1 VNRRAPNPKPAHPN
15 SMREARLSCE
25 LPAEFTGEGIMSL
38 PKPSN
43 QAAIVVTGA
52 SSGIGTELAGGLAR
66 RGYPLVL
73 VARRR
78 ERLDD
83 LAGELRTQYS
93 VGVDVM
99 PLDLG
104 EAASRGQLAE
114 RLRSEPVAGLCNSAG
129 FGTSGVFQTL
139 PIERE
144 SEEVV
149 LNSLALMELTH
160 AALPGMVER
169 GAGAVLNIASIAGFQ
184 PIPFMA
190 VYSATKAFVQTFSEA
205 VHEELH
211 GTGVSVT
218 VLCPGP
224 VPTEWGEIANA
235 ERFSIPLAQVA
246 PHDVAEEAIGGML
259 AGKRSVV
266 PGIVPKAVSI
276 GGRFVPRTLLLPGI
290 RIGNRFR
297 GGPNR

>member
-1 VNRRAPNPKPAHPN
+1 
-15 SMREARLSCE
+15 
-25 LPAEFTGEGIMSL
+25 MSL

-43 QAAIVVTGA
+43 QATVVVTGA
-52 SSGIGTELAGGLAR
+52 SSGIGTELAHGLGR

-78 ERLDD
+78 ERLDE
-83 LAGELRTQYS
+83 LAGELS
-93 VGVDVM
+93 KDHGVDAEVM
-99 PLDLG
+99 PLDLTDPG
-104 EAASRGQLAE
+104 SRRKLAE
-114 RLRSEPVAGLCNSAG
+114 RLGSESIGGLCNSAG
-129 FGTSGVFQTL
+129 FGTSGVFHTL
-139 PIERE
+139 PVERE

-149 LNSLALMELTH
+149 LNALTLMELTR
-160 AALPGMVER
+160 AVLPGMVER

-184 PIPFMA
+184 PMPYMA
-190 VYSATKAFVQTFSEA
+190 VYSGSKAFVQTFSEA

-235 ERFSIPLAQVA
+235 ERFSIPIAQVS
-246 PHDVAEEAIGGML
+246 PHDVAEAAIGGML

-266 PGIVPKAVSI
+266 PGLVPKIVST
-276 GGRFVPRTLLLPGI
+276 GGRLVPRSLLLPGF

-297 GGPNR
+297 GGPSH

>member
-1 VNRRAPNPKPAHPN
+1 
-15 SMREARLSCE
+15 
-25 LPAEFTGEGIMSL
+25 MSL

-43 QAAIVVTGA
+43 QATVVVTGA
-52 SSGIGTELAGGLAR
+52 SSGIGTELARGLAR
-66 RGYPLVL
+66 RGYPLLL

-78 ERLDD
+78 ERLDE
-83 LAGELRTQYS
+83 LAGSLRGEFS

-99 PLDLG
+99 PLDLADNG
-104 EAASRGQLAE
+104 SRRQLAQ
-114 RLRSEPVAGLCNSAG
+114 RLGSEPIAGLCNSAG
-129 FGTSGVFQTL
+129 FGTSGVFHTL
-139 PIERE
+139 PLERE
-144 SEEVV
+144 SEEVT
-149 LNSLALMELTH
+149 LNALALMELTH

-184 PIPFMA
+184 PMPYMA

-211 GTGVSVT
+211 GTGASVT

-224 VPTEWGEIANA
+224 VPTEWAEIANA
-235 ERFSIPLAQVA
+235 ERFSVPLAQVS
-246 PHDVAEEAIGGML
+246 PRDVAEAAIDGML

-266 PGIVPKAVSI
+266 PGIVPKVVST
-276 GGRFVPRTLLLPGI
+276 GGRFAPRSLLLPGI

-297 GGPNR
+297 GGPSR